1 MASFFDYKVR
11 DMTKLAI
18 IHTTS
23 ATVDTMKALAA
34 ELVPGCE
41 LVNFVDDSILPQ
53 LAQNGANLAEV
64 EERLIHYA
72 RFAEQVGADVILEA
86 CSSVGEIVAKMQS
99 AVSIPIVRIDEAM
112 AEQAVQRG
120 EQLGVAATLQTTL
133 QPTTRLLREK
143 AQMAGRKVEVTPLLI
158 EGAYQKLM
166 AGDREGHDNLLVEK
180 LQELAR
186 TVDVVVLAQASMARV
201 LPRLS
206 LAAQDKILVSPRLAM
221 ERVKNVIA
229 SLSKSG
235 EKT

>member
-1 MASFFDYKVR
+1 
-11 DMTKLAI
+11 MTKLAI

-23 ATVDTMKALAA
+23 ATVDSMKALAA
-34 ELVPGCE
+34 EMLPGCE

-53 LAQNGANLAEV
+53 LGRNGGDLSEV

-86 CSSVGEIVAKMQS
+86 CSSVGEVVSKMQS

-120 EQLGVAATLQTTL
+120 EHLGVAATLATTL
-133 QPTTRLLREK
+133 QPTTRLLRSK
-143 AQMAGRKVEVTPLLI
+143 AEAAGKQVEITPLLI

-166 AGDREGHDNLLVEK
+166 SGDREGHDNLLVEK
-180 LQELAR
+180 LHELASTR
-186 TVDVVVLAQASMARV
+186 DIVVLAQASMARV

-206 LAAQDKILVSPRLAM
+206 PAEQDKILVSPRLAM
-221 ERVKNVIA
+221 ERVQNTIA
-229 SLSKSG
+229 SLSVLSK
-235 EKT
+235 KN

>member
-1 MASFFDYKVR
+1 
-11 DMTKLAI
+11 MTKLAI

-23 ATVDTMKALAA
+23 ATVDSMKALAA
-34 ELVPGCE
+34 EILPDSV

-53 LAQNGANLAEV
+53 LGQNGGNLAEV
-64 EERLIHYA
+64 EDRLVHYA

-86 CSSVGEIVAKMQS
+86 CSSVGELVSKMQS

-120 EQLGVAATLQTTL
+120 EHLGVAATLRTTL
-133 QPTTRLLREK
+133 QPTTRLLQSK
-143 AQMAGRKVEVTPLLI
+143 AQAAGKQVEITPVLI

-166 AGDREGHDNLLVEK
+166 AGDRAGHDNLLVEK

-186 TVDVVVLAQASMARV
+186 IVDVVVLAQASMARV

-206 LAAQDKILVSPRLAM
+206 AADQDKILVSPRLAM
-221 ERVKNVIA
+221 ERVQSVVA
-229 SLSKSG
+229 SLPIPGK
-235 EKT
+235 KN